1 MPEPETY
8 GLTARTAAVEPA
20 AALDR
25 VRSTRFGHRPT
36 GCRQGVGMRRVLR
49 GVVDHVYAMRLE
61 AQLVPGR
68 LPKHVG
74 ILIDGN
80 RRWAR
85 SVGYPDPSDGHRA
98 GGAKVEDFLRWCDE
112 IGIER
117 VTVFL
122 LSDDNLNRSPSEVAA
137 LIAVV
142 EDVVA
147 GLARPENH
155 WELTLIGALDVLPT
169 QMATRLKEHAAATA
183 GRRGGVG
190 VNIAVGY
197 GGQREIADAVR
208 AAIAEHI
215 ANGST
220 PDDLIESF
228 DADVISRHIYTA
240 NQPKVDLIIRTS
252 GEQRLSG
259 FMLWQSAYAEMYFCE
274 CYWPDFRL
282 IDFLRALR
290 SYAKRDRR
298 FGR

>member
-1 MPEPETY
+1 
-8 GLTARTAAVEPA
+8 
-20 AALDR
+20 
-25 VRSTRFGHRPT
+25 
-36 GCRQGVGMRRVLR
+36 MRRVLR
-49 GVVDHVYAMRLE
+49 SVVDRLYTSRL
-61 AQLVPGR
+61 AGQIAPDR

-74 ILIDGN
+74 VLVDGN

-85 SVGYPDPSDGHRA
+85 SVGYSDPSDGHRA
-98 GGAKVEDFLRWCDE
+98 GGAKVETFLRWCDE

-122 LSDDNLNRSPSEVAA
+122 LSDDNLNRPSDEVAA
-137 LIAVV
+137 LEKVV
-142 EDVVA
+142 EEVVA
-147 GLARPENH
+147 DLAAPGNH

-169 QMATRLKEHAAATA
+169 QMATRLKEHAASTT

-208 AAIAEHI
+208 AAIAEQ
-215 ANGST
+215 AAKGST
-220 PDDLIESF
+220 VIDLVDTF
-228 DADVISRHIYTA
+228 DTDAISRHIYTA
-240 NQPKVDLIIRTS
+240 TQPKLDLIIRTS

-274 CYWPDFRL
+274 CYWPDFRQ

-290 SYAKRDRR
+290 SYSQRERR